1 MINIQNLNKSFGSH
15 NVLKGISADIL
26 PGSVTAVIGPN
37 GSGKSTLMKCI
48 LGLCRH
54 DGGKI
59 TINGI
64 RVDDRGDHKKIIG
77 YMPQSASF
85 PDNLTGRE
93 VLRII
98 EGIRD
103 DVQNPDYSLIDDFN
117 LRPELDKP
125 VKTLSGGNRQKIS
138 AVIAFAFK
146 PRLLLLDEPTAGL
159 DPLSSSVLK
168 DRIHQ
173 LKSDGVAL
181 LLTSH
186 VLAEIDEMADNI
198 LYLLDGRVKYRGL
211 VSKVKEDTGQEK
223 LERAIARLSQAS

>member
-48 LGLCRH
+48 LGLCRY